1 MDFTKPLTDRVVAII
16 RKFPEKRELVQKILT
31 QFIRSLEILHL
42 DEEVHRTGEEL
53 RECMDSVLKLTILL
67 LESIDT
73 GTEGIDEFLAA
84 DLRKTYEK
92 YLGKFLV

>member
-1 MDFTKPLTDRVVAII
+1 VVAII
-16 RKFPEKRELVQKILT
+16 KKYPYKRELLQKILT

-42 DEEVHRTGEEL
+42 DEAVHRTGDEL
-53 RECMDSVLKLTILL
+53 KECMDSVLKLTILL

-73 GTEGIDEFLAA
+73 GTEGIDDVLAA
-84 DLRKTYEK
+84 ELRKTYEK